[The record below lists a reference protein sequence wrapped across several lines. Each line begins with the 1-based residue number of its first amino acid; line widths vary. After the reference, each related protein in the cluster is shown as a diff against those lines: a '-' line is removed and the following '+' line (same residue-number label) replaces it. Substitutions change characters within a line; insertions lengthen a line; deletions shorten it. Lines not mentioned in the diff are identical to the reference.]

1 MTQRVA
7 KPPRAPGSEA
17 ERVALVKLPDLPLQ
31 ILLQDRPE
39 FCGRPTA
46 VVAGEGPEARV
57 TYLNRAAIAAGLR
70 LGLTHA
76 AARDRLPGLHTGVVS
91 AERVTAL
98 EAELASGL
106 QMLSPKVEPC
116 THFPSTFFLDPNGME
131 KLYGGVDAW
140 ARATHAFLKGRGLFG
155 ATWVGFHRYRLYAA
169 AGSQLS
175 CRVLSSP
182 AEEQL
187 LANGAD
193 LRTLGLPAELCDD
206 LAMLE
211 VHGLGDLLAL
221 PAAEFG
227 GRFGPDAARVRSLFA
242 DDTQLPLQPLGFE
255 EPTEAR
261 FEVTP
266 PDADVH
272 RLLFGI
278 KAALHPLLMG
288 LRERG
293 EHIRALH
300 LRFELDAPQGHTRI
314 TEEMLEPAAPTGDLL
329 VLVELIRLR
338 LGQLALPHPVESV
351 VLRAD
356 TERAHAEPL
365 VLPGL
370 RPKRDAHA
378 AARALARVR
387 AAYGPRSVVRARV
400 REAHLP
406 EARFVWVPTLEPP
419 TPAASYVEHNASG
432 LFARRPAYEPIA
444 SAPTAPVLASPK
456 SASPTRPVSRTGDM
470 THAADAHP
478 NPEPQ
483 AEHTGPDGVLDFDE
497 RASEPGVPEAESL
510 AGVLV
515 RRVLRRPLP
524 LRTQSTRPTLVPG
537 SASTPGRAPATS
549 VTSTTGAASA
559 AGRAPAASITPVAA
573 TSKAA
578 APERSAV
585 GVPEGPEG
593 ERVQRMYGPYRVSG
607 GWWKR
612 TVERDYYY
620 AETDAGGLLWVYWDR
635 PRAAWFLHGTVD

>member
-1 MTQRVA
+1 
-7 KPPRAPGSEA
+7 
-17 ERVALVKLPDLPLQ
+17 VALVKLPDLPLQ

-57 TYLNRAAIAAGLR
+57 THLNRAALAAGLR

-76 AARDRLPGLHTGVVS
+76 AARDRLPGLHTGVVEP
-91 AERVTAL
+91 ERVAKL

-106 QMLSPKVEPC
+106 QMLTPKVEPC
-116 THFPSTFFLDPNGME
+116 AHFPSTFFLDPNGME
-131 KLYGGVDAW
+131 KLYGGVEDW
-140 ARATHAFLKGRGLFG
+140 ARVTHAFLRGRGLFG
-155 ATWVGFHRYRLYAA
+155 ATWVGFHRYRLFAA
-169 AGSQLS
+169 AGTQLS

-187 LANGAD
+187 LSNGAD
-193 LRTLGLPAELCDD
+193 LRALGLPAELCDD

-227 GRFGPDAARVRSLFA
+227 GRFGPEAARVRTLFA
-242 DDTQLPLQPLGFE
+242 DDTQLPLQPLGFA

-261 FEVTP
+261 FDVTP
-266 PDADVH
+266 PDADTH

-300 LRFELDAPQGHTRI
+300 VRFELDAPQGHASVVAET
-314 TEEMLEPAAPTGDLL
+314 LEPAAPTGDLMTL
-329 VLVELIRLR
+329 MELIRLR
-338 LGQLALPHPVESV
+338 LGQVSLPSPVEAV
-351 VLRAD
+351 TLRAD
-356 TERAHAEPL
+356 TERAAAEPL
-365 VLPGL
+365 ALPGL
-370 RPKRDAHA
+370 RPKRDPQA

-406 EARFVWVPTLEPP
+406 EARFVWVPTMEPP
-419 TPAASYVEHNASG
+419 TPAASYVQRAG
-432 LFARRPAYEPIA
+432 LDLDVDVDVDDKS
-444 SAPTAPVLASPK
+444 SAHSLVEQEAAALAS
-456 SASPTRPVSRTGDM
+456 
-470 THAADAHP
+470 
-478 NPEPQ
+478 
-483 AEHTGPDGVLDFDE
+483 
-497 RASEPGVPEAESL
+497 
-510 AGVLV
+510 VLV

-524 LRTQSTRPTLVPG
+524 LRTQRARLSVVPPHAPDGASPARPPG
-537 SASTPGRAPATS
+537 AAPATG
-549 VTSTTGAASA
+549 TAKP
-559 AGRAPAASITPVAA
+559 AGGLPV
-573 TSKAA
+573 
-578 APERSAV
+578 
-585 GVPEGPEG
+585 GPRG

-620 AETDAGGLLWVYWDR
+620 AETDTGGLLWVYWDR